1 MRVSSGLMEISGP
14 SRTMPL
20 ENEPSTNIQEQSYS
34 GSSRKVE
41 RSKKPTCERVCA
53 VRSCS
58 TVHSSAHLLAKTSG
72 STPRDTAQLAA
83 ILGHRHDTWGRQNVQ
98 MVAPSC
104 PRPTRGIQTVLCHP
118 MTCGFS
124 SLYAW
129 QRKNVTGPDFVL
141 HDGPPY
147 ANGKPH
153 MGHAIN
159 KILKDITLRHKLL
172 QGHKVHYVPGW
183 DCHGLPIELKVL
195 QGDLAKQA
203 TLTAI
208 DVRKKARDVAVEAI
222 DEQQSVFRCWGIL
235 ADWDDCYY
243 TFDTKYIKNQLW
255 QFYHMF
261 QLGLIFRDMKPVFWS
276 PSSRTALAEAELE
289 YNTSHRSTA
298 VTTRLRLTRL
308 PEPLGT
314 RTSEEVFAL
323 VWTTTPWTLPLTQA
337 ICFNPHLQYSL
348 CTLDS
353 SGCTYIVASELVDSL
368 HGKLNK
374 AITTLATF
382 PGSCLKEASYQHPC
396 CPGVELPFLPG
407 DHVNVTKG
415 TGLAHCA
422 PAHGPDDFLTAL
434 KHNLAVECRVDR
446 DGCFTDKAPGSLRGL
461 PVLTKGTEAVLQLL
475 SGDILHVE
483 DYVHSYPYDWRTK
496 QPVIWRASHQWFI
509 DTDRIKQTAM
519 ERLKEV
525 LFHPKYSGNSMSG
538 GGLVSQLERRPYWC
552 ISRQRVWGVP
562 IPVLYH
568 KVDGRGIIN
577 RSLLEQVCSLMD
589 THGTDAWWSLPVE
602 QIVSEEWLLEQK
614 VTAQEL
620 EKGQD
625 ILDIWFD
632 SGISWSCVLEDKVA
646 DLYLEGIDQF
656 TGWFQSSL
664 LTSVALKD
672 RAPYR
677 QDHND
682 KGRKMSK
689 SVGNVV
695 DPVDIVQ
702 GGKNLHKQ
710 PALGIDTLRWWVS
723 SHATQHATVP
733 VSQSTLQDS
742 TDAVHKLRLVLKFLL
757 GALHDYPPLTTRE
770 PESGD
775 SFTPLDQ
782 YMLHLLWKLNQK
794 VVEMY
799 ENYQYNKVCATL
811 VNFVTNHVSAFYCHI
826 IKDRFEEIL
835 KLNVNTLDALTPLSP
850 VILIEEYSKRVSFI
864 ARSFRLFNILLT
876 YIMRLYYWGYVF
888 DIVLYCAHES
898 DPRRRD
904 CQTVLFYILETLTG
918 AFAPVLPHLAEEI
931 YLYHPHYTGTVC
943 NFQFTDTIKYICFIG
958 MQTSVFR
965 GGVVTPSPHWN
976 RAHLIQQMNI
986 VLELRRQINK
996 VAPTPNT
1003 WELDAVVF
1011 SQGNVST
1018 TLQVL
1023 PTISI
1028 KSAMVH

>member
-1 MRVSSGLMEISGP
+1 M
-14 SRTMPL
+14 
-20 ENEPSTNIQEQSYS
+20 
-34 GSSRKVE
+34 
-41 RSKKPTCERVCA
+41 A
-53 VRSCS
+53 
-58 TVHSSAHLLAKTSG
+58 
-72 STPRDTAQLAA
+72 
-83 ILGHRHDTWGRQNVQ
+83 
-98 MVAPSC
+98 
-104 PRPTRGIQTVLCHP
+104 
-118 MTCGFS
+118 TCGFS

-195 QGDLAKQA
+195 QGDLSKQA
-203 TLTAI
+203 SLTAI

-222 DEQQSVFRCWGIL
+222 DKQKSVFRCWGIL
-235 ADWDDCYY
+235 ADWEDCYY

-289 YNTSHRSTA
+289 YNPSHRSTA
-298 VTTRLRLTRL
+298 VTARLRLTRL
-308 PEPLGT
+308 PEPL
-314 RTSEEVFAL
+314 REHTSEEVFAL
-323 VWTTTPWTLPLTQA
+323 VWTTTPWTLPLTRA

-353 SGCTYIVASELVDSL
+353 SACTYIVASELVDSL
-368 HGKLNK
+368 HNKLNK
-374 AITTLATF
+374 TVTTLTTF
-382 PGSCLKEASYQHPC
+382 PGSCLNEASYQHPC
-396 CPGVELPFLPG
+396 WPEEELPFLPG

-422 PAHGPDDFLTAL
+422 PAHGPDDFLIAL
-434 KHNLAVECRVDR
+434 KHNLAVECHVDG
-446 DGCFTDKAPGSLRGL
+446 DGCFSDKVPVSLRGL
-461 PVLTKGTEAVLQLL
+461 PVLTKGTEAALQLL

-509 DTDRIKQTAM
+509 DTDNIKQTAV

-525 LFHPKYSGNSMSG
+525 TFHPKHSGVSMSG
-538 GGLVSQLERRPYWC
+538 GGLVSQLKRRPYWC

-568 KVDGRGIIN
+568 KVDGRAIIN
-577 RSLLEQVCSLMD
+577 RSLLERVCTLMD
-589 THGTDAWWSLPVE
+589 THGTDVWWSLPVE

-620 EKGQD
+620 EKGQIIWFGGRIHSNFSKLSEVSCELSVSTTKDKIED

-632 SGISWSCVLEDKVA
+632 SGISWSCVLDDKVA
-646 DLYLEGIDQF
+646 DLYMEGVDQF

-677 QDHND
+677 NVFVHGFAVDD

-702 GGKNLHKQ
+702 GGKNPQKQ

-742 TDAVHKLRLVLKFLL
+742 KDAVHKLRLVLKFLL

-782 YMLHLLWKLNQK
+782 YMLHLLWSLNQQI
-794 VVEMY
+794 VEMY
-799 ENYQYNKVCATL
+799 ENYQYNTVCATL
-811 VNFVTNHVSAFYCHI
+811 VNFVTNQVSAFYCHI
-826 IKDRFEEIL
+826 IKDR
-835 KLNVNTLDALTPLSP
+835 
-850 VILIEEYSKRVSFI
+850 
-864 ARSFRLFNILLT
+864 
-876 YIMRLYYWGYVF
+876 
-888 DIVLYCAHES
+888 LYCEHES

-918 AFAPVLPHLAEEI
+918 AFAPVVPHLAEEV
-931 YLYHPHYTGTVC
+931 YLYHPHYTGSR
-943 NFQFTDTIKYICFIG
+943 
-958 MQTSVFR
+958 SVFR
-965 GGVVTPSPHWN
+965 GGVVVPSPHWN
-976 RAHLIQQMNI
+976 RPHLLQQMNT
-986 VLELRRQINK
+986 VLELRRQVNK
-996 VAPTPNT
+996 AAPTPNT

-1011 SQGNVST
+1011 SQGDVFT
-1018 TLQVL
+1018 TLQLFQAEEYSSESQLSEILQVSSVRLSNKPNSAQFQLEKSRNHLCARCRRYTSLQTDQPCPRCQQVL
-1023 PTISI
+1023 DTSHQTPLNES
-1028 KSAMVH
+1028 VG

>member
-1 MRVSSGLMEISGP
+1 M
-14 SRTMPL
+14 
-20 ENEPSTNIQEQSYS
+20 Q
-34 GSSRKVE
+34 
-41 RSKKPTCERVCA
+41 
-53 VRSCS
+53 
-58 TVHSSAHLLAKTSG
+58 
-72 STPRDTAQLAA
+72 
-83 ILGHRHDTWGRQNVQ
+83 
-98 MVAPSC
+98 
-104 PRPTRGIQTVLCHP
+104 
-118 MTCGFS
+118 TCGFS

-129 QRKNVTGPDFVL
+129 QRKNVTGPEFVL

-195 QGDLAKQA
+195 QGDLAKQSS
-203 TLTAI
+203 LSAI

-222 DEQQSVFRCWGIL
+222 AKQQSVFRCWGIL

-243 TFDTKYIKNQLW
+243 TFDTRYIKNQLW
-255 QFYHMF
+255 QFFHMF

-289 YNTSHRSTA
+289 YNPSHRSTA
-298 VTTRLRLTRL
+298 VTARLRLTRL
-308 PEPLGT
+308 PEPLGAH
-314 RTSEEVFAL
+314 TSEEVFAL

-353 SGCTYIVASELVDSL
+353 SGCAYIVASELVDSL
-368 HGKLNK
+368 RGKLNK
-374 AITTLATF
+374 TITALATF
-382 PGSCLKEASYQHPC
+382 PVPSVYSVGIVVGSCLSEASYQHPC
-396 CPGVELPFLPG
+396 CPEVELPFLPG

-446 DGCFTDKAPGSLRGL
+446 DGCFTDEAPGSLRGL

-475 SGDILHVE
+475 SGDILHTE
-483 DYVHSYPYDWRTK
+483 NYVHSYPYDWRTK

-519 ERLKEV
+519 
-525 LFHPKYSGNSMSG
+525 
-538 GGLVSQLERRPYWC
+538 
-552 ISRQRVWGVP
+552 
-562 IPVLYH
+562 
-568 KVDGRGIIN
+568 
-577 RSLLEQVCSLMD
+577 
-589 THGTDAWWSLPVE
+589 
-602 QIVSEEWLLEQK
+602 
-614 VTAQEL
+614 
-620 EKGQD
+620 D

-646 DLYLEGIDQF
+646 DLYMEGIDQF

-677 QDHND
+677 NVFVHGFAVDD

-702 GGKNLHKQ
+702 GGKNPHKQ

-775 SFTPLDQ
+775 SFALLDQ
-782 YMLHLLWKLNQK
+782 YMLHLLWELNQQ

-826 IKDRFEEIL
+826 IKDR
-835 KLNVNTLDALTPLSP
+835 
-850 VILIEEYSKRVSFI
+850 
-864 ARSFRLFNILLT
+864 
-876 YIMRLYYWGYVF
+876 
-888 DIVLYCAHES
+888 LYCEHES

-931 YLYHPHYTGTVC
+931 YLYHPHYTGSR
-943 NFQFTDTIKYICFIG
+943 
-958 MQTSVFR
+958 SVFR
-965 GGVVTPSPHWN
+965 GGVVSPSPHWN
-976 RAHLIQQMNI
+976 RAHLLQQMNT

-996 VAPTPNT
+996 AAPTPNT
-1003 WELDAVVF
+1003 WEMEAVVF
-1011 SQGNVST
+1011 SQGNVFT
-1018 TLQVL
+1018 TLQVP

-1028 KSAMVH
+1028 NSAVVH

>member
-1 MRVSSGLMEISGP
+1 MKDDSHQVILLTSRVGSAHTELTPTLALQFAEPATQCARHSLDISP
-14 SRTMPL
+14 
-20 ENEPSTNIQEQSYS
+20 PSTLFLPVKQHSLFRLSECQSLS
-34 GSSRKVE
+34 NRLK
-41 RSKKPTCERVCA
+41 
-53 VRSCS
+53 
-58 TVHSSAHLLAKTSG
+58 HIFIF
-72 STPRDTAQLAA
+72 Q
-83 ILGHRHDTWGRQNVQ
+83 
-98 MVAPSC
+98 
-104 PRPTRGIQTVLCHP
+104 
-118 MTCGFS
+118 TCGFS

-129 QRKNVTGPDFVL
+129 QRKNVTGPEFVL

-195 QGDLAKQA
+195 QGDSAKQSS
-203 TLTAI
+203 LSAI

-222 DEQQSVFRCWGIL
+222 AKQQSVFRCWGIL

-243 TFDTKYIKNQLW
+243 TFDTRYIKNQLW
-255 QFYHMF
+255 QFFHMF

-289 YNTSHRSTA
+289 YNPSHRSTA
-298 VTTRLRLTRL
+298 VTARLRLTRL
-308 PEPLGT
+308 PEPLGAH
-314 RTSEEVFAL
+314 TSEEVFAL

-353 SGCTYIVASELVDSL
+353 SGCAYIVASELVDSL
-368 HGKLNK
+368 RGKLNK
-374 AITTLATF
+374 TITALATF
-382 PGSCLKEASYQHPC
+382 PGSCLSEASYQHPC
-396 CPGVELPFLPG
+396 CPEVELPFLPG

-446 DGCFTDKAPGSLRGL
+446 DGCFTDEAPGSLRGL

-475 SGDILHVE
+475 SGDILHTE
-483 DYVHSYPYDWRTK
+483 NYVHSYPYDWRTK

-519 ERLKEV
+519 ERLEGV
-525 LFHPKYSGNSMSG
+525 SFHPKHSGISMSG
-538 GGLVSQLERRPYWC
+538 GGLVSQLKRRPYWC

-568 KVDGRGIIN
+568 KVDGRAIIN

-589 THGTDAWWSLPVE
+589 THGSDAWWSLPVE
-602 QIVSEEWLLEQK
+602 QMVSEEWLSEQK

-646 DLYLEGIDQF
+646 DLYMEGIDQF

-677 QDHND
+677 NVFVHGFAVDD

-702 GGKNLHKQ
+702 GGKNPHKQ

-775 SFTPLDQ
+775 SFALLDQ
-782 YMLHLLWKLNQK
+782 YMLHLLWELNQQ
-794 VVEMY
+794 VTPLISICFLLLCPASVIEMY

-826 IKDRFEEIL
+826 IKDR
-835 KLNVNTLDALTPLSP
+835 
-850 VILIEEYSKRVSFI
+850 
-864 ARSFRLFNILLT
+864 
-876 YIMRLYYWGYVF
+876 
-888 DIVLYCAHES
+888 LYCEHES

-931 YLYHPHYTGTVC
+931 YLYHPHYTETTRETLWHVIVQGSR
-943 NFQFTDTIKYICFIG
+943 
-958 MQTSVFR
+958 SVFR
-965 GGVVTPSPHWN
+965 GGVVSPSPHWN
-976 RAHLIQQMNI
+976 RAHLLQQMNT

-996 VAPTPNT
+996 AAPTPNT
-1003 WELDAVVF
+1003 WETEAVVF
-1011 SQGNVST
+1011 SQGNVFK
-1018 TLQVL
+1018 TLQLFQAEEYSSESQLSEILQVSSVRLSDEPNSVQVHLERSRNHLCARCRRYTSSQTDRPCPRCQQVL
-1023 PTISI
+1023 DTSCQTPLNES
-1028 KSAMVH
+1028 VV

>member
-1 MRVSSGLMEISGP
+1 MILSSEAAWEA
-14 SRTMPL
+14 T
-20 ENEPSTNIQEQSYS
+20 STFVTE
-34 GSSRKVE
+34 
-41 RSKKPTCERVCA
+41 
-53 VRSCS
+53 
-58 TVHSSAHLLAKTSG
+58 
-72 STPRDTAQLAA
+72 
-83 ILGHRHDTWGRQNVQ
+83 
-98 MVAPSC
+98 
-104 PRPTRGIQTVLCHP
+104 VL
-118 MTCGFS
+118 
-124 SLYAW
+124 
-129 QRKNVTGPDFVL
+129 
-141 HDGPPY
+141 
-147 ANGKPH
+147 
-153 MGHAIN
+153 
-159 KILKDITLRHKLL
+159 
-172 QGHKVHYVPGW
+172 
-183 DCHGLPIELKVL
+183 
-195 QGDLAKQA
+195 
-203 TLTAI
+203 
-208 DVRKKARDVAVEAI
+208 KARDVAVEAI

-382 PGSCLKEASYQHPC
+382 PGRPTNHSWDKLVVQCSPNYGPLTTRNMRCADDFVNNNVVVDTSSCLKEASYQHPC

-446 DGCFTDKAPGSLRGL
+446 DGYFTDKAPGSLRGL

-525 LFHPKYSGNSMSG
+525 LFHPKYSGNYMSG

-568 KVDGRGIIN
+568 KVDGRAIIN
-577 RSLLEQVCSLMD
+577 SILLLAILTRSLLEQVCSLMD

-620 EKGQD
+620 EKGQAEQFDGSARGGMWEEKVLVKRQDED

-656 TGWFQSSL
+656 TG
-664 LTSVALKD
+664 
-672 RAPYR
+672 
-677 QDHND
+677 
-682 KGRKMSK
+682 
-689 SVGNVV
+689 
-695 DPVDIVQ
+695 
-702 GGKNLHKQ
+702 
-710 PALGIDTLRWWVS
+710 
-723 SHATQHATVP
+723 
-733 VSQSTLQDS
+733 
-742 TDAVHKLRLVLKFLL
+742 
-757 GALHDYPPLTTRE
+757 
-770 PESGD
+770 
-775 SFTPLDQ
+775 
-782 YMLHLLWKLNQK
+782 
-794 VVEMY
+794 
-799 ENYQYNKVCATL
+799 
-811 VNFVTNHVSAFYCHI
+811 
-826 IKDRFEEIL
+826 
-835 KLNVNTLDALTPLSP
+835 
-850 VILIEEYSKRVSFI
+850 
-864 ARSFRLFNILLT
+864 
-876 YIMRLYYWGYVF
+876 
-888 DIVLYCAHES
+888 
-898 DPRRRD
+898 
-904 CQTVLFYILETLTG
+904 
-918 AFAPVLPHLAEEI
+918 
-931 YLYHPHYTGTVC
+931 
-943 NFQFTDTIKYICFIG
+943 
-958 MQTSVFR
+958 
-965 GGVVTPSPHWN
+965 
-976 RAHLIQQMNI
+976 
-986 VLELRRQINK
+986 
-996 VAPTPNT
+996 
-1003 WELDAVVF
+1003 
-1011 SQGNVST
+1011 
-1018 TLQVL
+1018 
-1023 PTISI
+1023 
-1028 KSAMVH
+1028 

>member
-1 MRVSSGLMEISGP
+1 MLPVVAKIQVFLAP
-14 SRTMPL
+14 SRDLPSL
-20 ENEPSTNIQEQSYS
+20 NEQTDIVALISY
-34 GSSRKVE
+34 GPRTYGVCIGAFRSSFQLV
-41 RSKKPTCERVCA
+41 
-53 VRSCS
+53 
-58 TVHSSAHLLAKTSG
+58 SALQ
-72 STPRDTAQLAA
+72 PR
-83 ILGHRHDTWGRQNVQ
+83 
-98 MVAPSC
+98 
-104 PRPTRGIQTVLCHP
+104 
-118 MTCGFS
+118 TCGFS

-195 QGDLAKQA
+195 QGDLSKQA
-203 TLTAI
+203 SLTAI

-222 DEQQSVFRCWGIL
+222 DKQKSVFRCWGIL

-243 TFDTKYIKNQLW
+243 TFDTKYIKNQLS

-289 YNTSHRSTA
+289 YNPSHRSTA
-298 VTTRLRLTRL
+298 VTARLRLTHL
-308 PEPLGT
+308 PESLGAH
-314 RTSEEVFAL
+314 TSEEVFAL
-323 VWTTTPWTLPLTQA
+323 VWTTTPWTLPLTRA

-368 HGKLNK
+368 HNKLNK
-374 AITTLATF
+374 TVITLATF
-382 PGSCLKEASYQHPC
+382 SGSCLNEASYQHPC
-396 CPGVELPFLPG
+396 CPEEELPFLPG

-415 TGLAHCA
+415 TGLAHCV
-422 PAHGPDDFLTAL
+422 PAHGPDDFLIAL
-434 KHNLAVECRVDR
+434 KHNLAVECHVDG
-446 DGCFTDKAPGSLRGL
+446 DGCFSDKAPGSLRGL
-461 PVLTKGTEAVLQLL
+461 PVLTKGTEAALQLL

-483 DYVHSYPYDWRTK
+483 DY
-496 QPVIWRASHQWFI
+496 
-509 DTDRIKQTAM
+509 

-525 LFHPKYSGNSMSG
+525 SFHPKHSGVSMSG
-538 GGLVSQLERRPYWC
+538 GGLVSQLKRRPYWC

-568 KVDGRGIIN
+568 KVDGRAIIN
-577 RSLLEQVCSLMD
+577 RSLLEQVCTLMD

-632 SGISWSCVLEDKVA
+632 SGVSWSCVLDDKVA
-646 DLYLEGIDQF
+646 DLYMEGVDQF

-677 QDHND
+677 NVFVHGFAVDD

-702 GGKNLHKQ
+702 GGKNPQKQ

-742 TDAVHKLRLVLKFLL
+742 KDAVHKLRLVLKFLL

-782 YMLHLLWKLNQK
+782 YMLHLLWSLNQQILG
-794 VVEMY
+794 MY
-799 ENYQYNKVCATL
+799 ENYQYNTVCATL
-811 VNFVTNHVSAFYCHI
+811 VNFVTNQVSAFYCHI
-826 IKDRFEEIL
+826 IKDR
-835 KLNVNTLDALTPLSP
+835 
-850 VILIEEYSKRVSFI
+850 
-864 ARSFRLFNILLT
+864 
-876 YIMRLYYWGYVF
+876 
-888 DIVLYCAHES
+888 LYCEHES
-898 DPRRRD
+898 NPRRRD

-918 AFAPVLPHLAEEI
+918 AFAPVVPHLAEEI
-931 YLYHPHYTGTVC
+931 YLYHPHYTGSR
-943 NFQFTDTIKYICFIG
+943 
-958 MQTSVFR
+958 SVFR
-965 GGVVTPSPHWN
+965 GGVVAPSPHWN
-976 RAHLIQQMNI
+976 RPHLLQQMNT
-986 VLELRRQINK
+986 VLELRRQVNK
-996 VAPTPNT
+996 AAPTPNT

-1011 SQGNVST
+1011 SQGDVFT
-1018 TLQVL
+1018 TLQLFQAEEYSSESQLSEILQVSSVRL
-1023 PTISI
+1023 SNEPNSAQVQLERTFPTDFTLEWILFIVNRTMPSKLARSDEALVTI
-1028 KSAMVH
+1028 FALS